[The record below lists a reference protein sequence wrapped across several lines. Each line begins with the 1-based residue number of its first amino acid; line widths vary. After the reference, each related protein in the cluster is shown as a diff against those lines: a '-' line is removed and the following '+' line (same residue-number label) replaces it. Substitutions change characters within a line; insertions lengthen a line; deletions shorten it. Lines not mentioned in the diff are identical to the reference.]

1 MYSAGAT
8 PPAIR
13 LSASANSMLSIS
25 RAFSFFQKS
34 ELGSPLKPELE
45 PYVVVEAKM
54 AREVSIAFG

>member
-1 MYSAGAT
+1 
-8 PPAIR
+8 
-13 LSASANSMLSIS
+13 MLSIS